1 MDQAIELLKT
11 LIWPAIILIVY
22 ATNYKR
28 FKAILSSLENRIK
41 QGSAIEFQG
50 FKVGAPMTLPE
61 VSKDGK
67 VTEEH
72 LALVHSSWRYP
83 KKDQEFGKPMY
94 CFQVIV
100 EGQNKTLDRIEFVK
114 YSLHKSY
121 PNWQQIKH
129 DRKNHFELKE
139 LAWGAST
146 VRAEIKI
153 EGQEEL
159 IKLSRFVNLSDT
171 GERLL

>member
-1 MDQAIELLKT
+1 MDQAIELLKI
-11 LIWPAIILIVY
+11 LVWPAIILVVY
-22 ATNYKR
+22 VTNYKR
-28 FKAILSSLENRIK
+28 FKSILSSLENRIK
-41 QGSAIEFQG
+41 QGAAIEFQG
-50 FKVGAPMTLPE
+50 FKVGAPITLPK
-61 VSKDGK
+61 VPKDEK

-100 EGQNKTLDRIEFVK
+100 EGQSQTLDRVEYVK
-114 YSLHKSY
+114 YTLHKSY
-121 PNWQQIKH
+121 PNGEQIKH
-129 DRKNHFELKE
+129 DRKKHFELKE
-139 LAWGAST
+139 LAWGSST

-159 IKLSRFVNLSDT
+159 IKLSRFINLSDT